1 MKIAYFQYD
10 KLVLKIYVSS
20 DKISKIDFIDTY
32 FEAEEDEFIRK
43 IKSQLLAYC
52 KGELK
57 EFDLDLLVEGTE
69 FQKKVWEEMQK
80 IPYGK
85 TRTYGELAEK
95 VGNPKGARAVGMAC
109 NKNKIPV
116 IIPCHRV
123 VGKNGKLTGFAGGL
137 DIKELLLK
145 IEGEKANVN
154 K

>member
-10 KLVLKIYVSS
+10 KLILKIFISK
-20 DKISKIDFIDTY
+20 DKISKIDFTDTY
-32 FEAEEDEFIRK
+32 FDAEEDEFIKK

-52 KGELK
+52 QGKLRD
-57 EFDLDLLVEGTE
+57 FDLDLLVEGTE

-85 TRTYGELAEK
+85 TMTYGDLAEK

-109 NKNKIPV
+109 NKNKIPI

-145 IEGEKANVN
+145 IEGEKDNAN

>member
-1 MKIAYFQYD
+1 MKITYFQYD
-10 KLVLKIYVSS
+10 KLILKIFIFNH
-20 DKISKIDFIDTY
+20 KISRIDFTDIY
-32 FEAEEDEFIRK
+32 FEIEDDEITKK

-52 KGELK
+52 QGKLLK
-57 EFDLDLLVEGTE
+57 FDLDLFVEGTE

-85 TRTYGELAEK
+85 TMTYGELAAK

-109 NKNKIPV
+109 NRNKIPV

-137 DIKELLLK
+137 DIKEFLLK
-145 IEGEKANVN
+145 IEKEKDNAN

>member
-1 MKIAYFQYD
+1 MKIVYFQYD
-10 KLVLKIYVSS
+10 KLMLKIYISS
-20 DKISKIDFIDTY
+20 NRISKIDFADKYIET
-32 FEAEEDEFIRK
+32 EEDDFTRN
-43 IKSQLLAYC
+43 IKNQLLAYC

-57 EFDLDLLVEGTE
+57 KFDIDLLVEGTE

-85 TRTYGELAEK
+85 TMTYGELAEK
-95 VGNPKGARAVGMAC
+95 VGNPKGARAIGMAC
-109 NKNKIPV
+109 NKNKIPI

-137 DIKELLLK
+137 DIKEFLLR
-145 IEGEKANVN
+145 IEGEKDNAN

>member
-10 KLVLKIYVSS
+10 KLILKIFISK
-20 DKISKIDFIDTY
+20 DKISKIDFTDTY
-32 FEAEEDEFIRK
+32 FDAEEDEFIKK

-52 KGELK
+52 QGKLRD
-57 EFDLDLLVEGTE
+57 FDLDLLVEGTE

-85 TRTYGELAEK
+85 TMTYGELAEK

-109 NKNKIPV
+109 NKNKIPI

-145 IEGEKANVN
+145 IEGEKDNAN